1 MFEMGLI
8 FILTFSFCIFQFA
21 LRSDMNQPL
30 LEVKNLTKYFPIMKG
45 FFSKLKGHVY
55 AVDGVNFTLDR
66 GETLGLVGESGCGK
80 TTLGRAILRLIEPT
94 GGEILFE
101 GQNILTA
108 GYEKMRDLRREMQ
121 IIFQDPYSSLN
132 PRMTVGGLIGEGLRS
147 HGIGSPSE
155 RKERVVSLME
165 KVGLRPEQIN
175 RYPHEFSGGQ
185 RQRIGIARAVALS
198 PKLIIC
204 DEPVS
209 ALDVSIQAQVFNL
222 LVNLQKE
229 FALSYI
235 FIAHDL
241 NVVEHISDR
250 VAVMYL
256 GKIVEL
262 AKDTDLYTSPKHP
275 YTEALLSA
283 VPIPNPK
290 LKKKRILLEGE
301 IPSPIN
307 LPPGCRF
314 FSRCSYRMKNCGEA
328 APEFKNLGGGHWVSC
343 HRY

>member
-1 MFEMGLI
+1 MDNI
-8 FILTFSFCIFQFA
+8 
-21 LRSDMNQPL
+21 PL
-30 LEVKNLTKYFPIMKG
+30 LQVNNLKKYFPVRKG
-45 FFSKLKGHVY
+45 IFSKRLGWVQ
-55 AVDGVNFTLDR
+55 AVDGVSFLLNQ

-80 TTLGRAILRLIEPT
+80 TTVGRCLLRLIEPDS
-94 GGEILFE
+94 GEIQFD
-101 GQNILTA
+101 G
-108 GYEKMRDLRREMQ
+108 GDLLGMDGESLRKVRAKIQ

-132 PRMTVGGLIGEGLRS
+132 PRMTAREIIAEPIRNHTHTS
-147 HGIGSPSE
+147 MREIQE
-155 RKERVVSLME
+155 QVSFLME
-165 KVGLRPEQIN
+165 KVGLHPDQAR
-175 RYPHEFSGGQ
+175 RFPHEFSGGQ
-185 RQRIGIARAVALS
+185 RQRIGIARALALH

-209 ALDVSIQAQVFNL
+209 ALDVSIQAQVINL
-222 LVNLQKE
+222 LVKLQE
-229 FALSYI
+229 EMGLSYL

-241 NVVEHISDR
+241 SVVEHISDR

-290 LKKKRILLEGE
+290 MRKKRILLQGE

-307 LPPGCRF
+307 LPRGCRF
-314 FSRCSYRMKNCGEA
+314 YSRCPSRMDRCREVD
-328 APEFKNLGGGHWVSC
+328 PEFKDLGGNHWTAC
-343 HRY
+343 HLY

>member
-1 MFEMGLI
+1 
-8 FILTFSFCIFQFA
+8 
-21 LRSDMNQPL
+21 MNQPL
-30 LEVKNLTKYFPIMKG
+30 LEVKNLTKYFPIKKG
-45 FFSKLKGHVY
+45 FFSKLRGYVY
-55 AVDGVNFTLDR
+55 AVDGVSFTLAR

-101 GQNILTA
+101 GQNILA
-108 GYEKMRDLRREMQ
+108 VEYEKMRDLRRELQ

-147 HGIGSPSE
+147 HEIGSPGE
-155 RKERVVSLME
+155 RKERVATLME

-185 RQRIGIARAVALS
+185 RQRIGIARALALN

-209 ALDVSIQAQVFNL
+209 ALDVSIQAQVINL
-222 LVNLQKE
+222 LVSLQKE
-229 FALSYI
+229 FGLSYI

-262 AKDTDLYTSPKHP
+262 AKDTDLYNSPKHP
-275 YTEALLSA
+275 YTEALLYA

-290 LKKKRILLEGE
+290 MKKKRLLLEGE

-314 FSRCSYRMKNCGEA
+314 FSRCAYRMKVCGEVE
-328 APEFKNLGGGHWVSC
+328 PEFKDLGGGHWVSC
-343 HRY
+343 HRYP

>member
-1 MFEMGLI
+1 M
-8 FILTFSFCIFQFA
+8 
-21 LRSDMNQPL
+21 DVPL
-30 LEVKNLTKYFPIMKG
+30 LEVKNLRKYFPIKKG
-45 FFSKLKGHVY
+45 FFSKLKGNVY
-55 AVDGVNFTLDR
+55 AVDGVSFALTP

-94 GGEILFE
+94 EGEILFE
-101 GQNILTA
+101 GENILNLDP
-108 GYEKMRDLRREMQ
+108 EKMRGLRRKMQ

-132 PRMTVGGLIGEGLRS
+132 PRMTVGDIIGEGLKNHS
-147 HGIGSPSE
+147 LGIFSE
-155 RKERVVSLME
+155 RKDRIATIME
-165 KVGLRPEQIN
+165 KVGLRPEQIS

-185 RQRIGIARAVALS
+185 RQRIGIARALALN

-209 ALDVSIQAQVFNL
+209 ALDVSIQAQVINL
-222 LVNLQKE
+222 LVKLQKE
-229 FALSYI
+229 LDLSYI

-290 LKKKRILLEGE
+290 MKKQRILLQGE

-307 LPPGCRF
+307 LPSGCRF
-314 FSRCSYRMKNCGEA
+314 YSRCPYKIDLCEEGE
-328 APEFKNLGGGHWVSC
+328 PEFKNLGGDHWVAC
-343 HRY
+343 HLR